1 MRTDCL
7 EIDTALTRRWEPRL
21 LLQDVEAIRLLLS
34 GGSPIDW
41 QRLAFRGLTDVDRFL
56 ALHLIDVDDA
66 DDRTRLRYVYN
77 EAVSYLE
84 ENLGLTFPA
93 EIRSPEDVRQ
103 PFLWAS
109 QWDGFR
115 RTQILSCVILKLMH
129 VIQHMEAAD
138 LRHKAAISEEAC
150 FDLAYRRV
158 LDGLGELREA
168 GLPIVSVHASRK
180 ARSSVISKLIAK
192 RDNVAATI
200 FDKIRFRIVTQQ
212 PGDIVPTLAWLTQHL
227 FPFNYVIPGQS
238 YNNLVRPEDVIAQL
252 PREERTQVIP
262 EPPILAQHGKNE
274 FSGSSYR
281 MLNFIVDLPVA
292 LPDDVRPAGFSFEL
306 GKVVYVLIEFQVL
319 DEATAEANERGDSAH
334 HAYKAR
340 QDRVVAARLKRG
352 GLAR

>member
-1 MRTDCL
+1 MRPDCL
-7 EIDTALTRRWEPRL
+7 EIDTRPTARWNPRL
-21 LLQDVEAIRLLLS
+21 SLQDVEAVRLLLS
-34 GGSPIDW
+34 GGSPVDW
-41 QRLAFRGLTDVDRFL
+41 QRLAFRDLAEVDRFL

-84 ENLGLTFPA
+84 ENLGITFPA
-93 EIRSPEDVRQ
+93 EIRSPDDVRQ
-103 PFLWAS
+103 AFLSAS

-115 RTQILSCVILKLMH
+115 RTQILSCVVLKLVH

-138 LRHKAAISEEAC
+138 LRHKSAISEEAL

-158 LDGLGELREA
+158 LDGLGSMREA

-200 FDKIRFRIVTQQ
+200 FDKLRFRIVTRS
-212 PGDIVPTLAWLTQHL
+212 PADIVPALAWLTSNL

-238 YNNLVRPEDVIAQL
+238 YNNLIRPEDVIGWVPRAERAQM
-252 PREERTQVIP
+252 IP
-262 EPPILAQHGKNE
+262 EPPELALHGKNE

-281 MLNFIVDLPVA
+281 MLNFIVDVPVA
-292 LPDDVRPAGFSFEL
+292 LPDDVRPAGFTFEL
-306 GKVVYVLIEFQVL
+306 GRVVYVLVEFQVL
-319 DEATAEANERGDSAH
+319 DEATAIANEEGDNAH

>member
-1 MRTDCL
+1 MRPDCL
-7 EIDTALTRRWEPRL
+7 EIDTTLSRRWEHRL
-21 LLQDVEAIRLLLS
+21 VLQDVEAIRLLLS
-34 GGSPIDW
+34 GGSPVDW
-41 QRLAFRGLTDVDRFL
+41 QRLAFRTLAEVDQFL
-56 ALHLIDVDDA
+56 ALHLIDVENA
-66 DDRTRLRYVYN
+66 EDRTRLRYVYN

-84 ENLGLTFPA
+84 EHLGLSFPA
-93 EIRSPEDVRQ
+93 EIRSPADVRQ
-103 PFLWAS
+103 AFLWAS
-109 QWDGFR
+109 HWDGFR

-150 FDLAYRRV
+150 FDLAYQRV
-158 LDGLGELREA
+158 LDGLRRLRED

-200 FDKIRFRIVTQQ
+200 FDKIRFRVVTRTTA
-212 PGDIVPTLAWLTQHL
+212 DIVPTLAWLTRHL

-238 YNNLVRPEDVIAQL
+238 YNNLVRPEDLIAL
-252 PREERTQVIP
+252 LASEERAQVIP
-262 EPPILAQHGKNE
+262 EPPKLAQHGKNE
-274 FSGSSYR
+274 FSGASYR
-281 MLNFIVDLPVA
+281 MLNFIIDLPVA
-292 LPDDVRPAGFSFEL
+292 LPDAVRPPGFSFEL

-319 DEATAEANERGDSAH
+319 DEATADTNEIGDNAH
-334 HAYKAR
+334 AAYKAR